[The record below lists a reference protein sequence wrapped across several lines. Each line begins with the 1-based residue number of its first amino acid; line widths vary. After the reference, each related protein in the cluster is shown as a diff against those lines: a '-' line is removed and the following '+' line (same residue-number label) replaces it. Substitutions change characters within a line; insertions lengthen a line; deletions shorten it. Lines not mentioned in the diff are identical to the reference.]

1 MRCNEMVTVRE
12 PRQFL
17 AFVPSMIIFAMP
29 HSISMIWGFSFEEK
43 KLVEN
48 AVRFI
53 FNVKF

>member
-1 MRCNEMVTVRE
+1 MRCNAIVTVRE

-29 HSISMIWGFSFEEK
+29 QSISMIWGFSFEEK